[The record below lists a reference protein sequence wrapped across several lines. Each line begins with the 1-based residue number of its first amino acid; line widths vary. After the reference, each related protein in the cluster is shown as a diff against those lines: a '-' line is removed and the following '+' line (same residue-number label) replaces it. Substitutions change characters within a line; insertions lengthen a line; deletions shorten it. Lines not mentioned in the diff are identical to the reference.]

1 MINLGGYFH
10 SKKLS
15 LISTQVSNIPKYLS
29 NKHDYKSRLKLAI
42 KALSDNKLLKLVNT
56 ESHFNNIENDYI
68 SIINNPDSIMHA
80 IKY

>member
-1 MINLGGYFH
+1 MINIGGNFH
-10 SKKLS
+10 SKRLS

-29 NKHDYKSRLKLAI
+29 NKHNYKSRLKLAI

-56 ESHFNNIENDYI
+56 ESHFNNLENDYI